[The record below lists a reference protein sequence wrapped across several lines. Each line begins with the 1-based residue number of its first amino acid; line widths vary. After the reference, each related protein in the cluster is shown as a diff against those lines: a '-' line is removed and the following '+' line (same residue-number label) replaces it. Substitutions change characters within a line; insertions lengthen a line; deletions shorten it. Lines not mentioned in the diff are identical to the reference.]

1 MKKIFGFVGMWLLA
15 MTLCFSFMAC
25 SSDDGEE
32 ERSEGVNGGPGVN
45 GGGKRL
51 VSITWTMPYPEGF
64 PEKYHIIVR
73 RFEYDKFGRIVKEI
87 EDDDRSITTY
97 EYGETKIIATTR
109 TRSDWHRGEYSLKN
123 GRIVKLTIDYGSS
136 VDNVEYKYDGNKLLT
151 NANPA
156 HYNSIITWDGD
167 NIATWGDCAY
177 IYSNIE
183 FTIGWLDCYSRYN
196 EEEVLFNQGYF
207 GARPRNL
214 VTTKTFNTAVPSVES
229 YKYEVNDG
237 YVTKKV
243 RDDGAT
249 TEYVW
254 E

>member
-1 MKKIFGFVGMWLLA
+1 MKKIFGFIGMWLMA
-15 MTLCFSFMAC
+15 MTLCCSFMAC

-32 ERSEGVNGGPGVN
+32 ERSEGVNGGTSVN

-51 VSITWTMPYPEGF
+51 VSITETTLLPEWYS
-64 PEKYHIIVR
+64 EKYEIIER
-73 RFEYDKFGRIVKEI
+73 RFEYDKLGRIVRDIGDE
-87 EDDDRSITTY
+87 RTTTY
-97 EYGETKIIATTR
+97 EYGEAKIIATTR
-109 TRSDWHRGEYSLKN
+109 DLFMGSSDRREYSLKN
-123 GRIVKLTIDYGSS
+123 GRIVKSTTDYGTS
-136 VDNVEYKYDGNKLLT
+136 VYNEEYEYDGNKLLNKKIIHGT
-151 NANPA
+151 AP
-156 HYNSIITWDGD
+156 YNVITWDGD
-167 NIATWGDCAY
+167 NIATWGNAVY

-183 FTIGWLDCYSRYN
+183 SAIGWHDCYDINYVD
-196 EEEVLFNQGYF
+196 EVLFNQGYF

-214 VTTKTFNTAVPSVES
+214 VAAVGGRK

-243 RDDGAT
+243 TDTIT